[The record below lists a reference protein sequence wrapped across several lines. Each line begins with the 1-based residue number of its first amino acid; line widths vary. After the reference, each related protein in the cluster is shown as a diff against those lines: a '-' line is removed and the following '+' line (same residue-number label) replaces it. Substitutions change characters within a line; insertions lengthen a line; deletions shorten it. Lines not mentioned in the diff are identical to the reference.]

1 MNKRIKELIDQTD
14 QSGIPYQACDSL
26 MTITDRYLEYF
37 AELIVQECMGVNS
50 TLLGHN
56 TCKNLH
62 NLYEEHFGVEE

>member
-1 MNKRIKELIDQTD
+1 MNERIKQLAGQTGIIDVALLND
-14 QSGIPYQACDSL
+14 SQSK
-26 MTITDRYLEYF
+26 MLEKF
-37 AELIVQECMGVNS
+37 AELLVKECMGINL